1 MKNWQL
7 ILTSTICGV
16 IFYLSVGGSNLLTPT
31 ISWTVGILSLC
42 CIDYKKIYIGLQ

>member
-16 IFYLSVGGSNLLTPT
+16 IFYVSVDAANVLIPT
-31 ISWTVGILSLC
+31 ISWTIGILSLC